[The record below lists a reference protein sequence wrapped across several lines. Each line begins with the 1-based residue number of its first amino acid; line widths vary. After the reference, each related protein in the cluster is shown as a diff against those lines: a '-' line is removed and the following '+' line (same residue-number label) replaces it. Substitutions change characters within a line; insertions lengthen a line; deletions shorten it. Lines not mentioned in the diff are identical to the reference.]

1 MLQFYYANSFIQ
13 HRPSLS
19 IFHYRRAMGPRTLRW
34 SIAGTAGALVAAAL
48 AIFLYLHGVYRF
60 SYPDPVTYPVRGIDL
75 SHHQG
80 AVDWRRVA
88 AQDIRFAY
96 LKASEGGDWSDASFR
111 SNLAA
116 ARAAGLAVGAY
127 HYFTLCASGA
137 AQAQNFLRAVP
148 AAGLALPPA
157 IDLEY
162 VGNCA
167 ARPGNGRL
175 AHELKVFI
183 AALRAQGLRT
193 PVIYSTQSFFADYL
207 DADPAFAAY
216 PLWVRNLYGE
226 TAWSRG
232 RSVLFRQ
239 FASHARLAGIAG
251 PVDLNVFAGSKAQ
264 FAALLARAPD

>member
-1 MLQFYYANSFIQ
+1 MRT
-13 HRPSLS
+13 RP
-19 IFHYRRAMGPRTLRW
+19 LRW
-34 SIAGTAGALVAAAL
+34 IIAGAAAGIAAAAL
-48 AIFLYLHGVYRF
+48 AVFLYLHGVYRF
-60 SYPDPVTYPVRGIDL
+60 SYPDPVTYPVRGIDI

-88 AQDIRFAY
+88 AQNIRFAY

-111 SNLAA
+111 TNLAA
-116 ARAAGLAVGAY
+116 ARAAGLSVGAY

-137 AQAQNFLRAVP
+137 AQAQNFLRALP
-148 AAGLALPPA
+148 ATGLALPPA

-167 ARPGNGRL
+167 ARPGNGKL
-175 AHELKVFI
+175 AHELKTFI
-183 AALRAQGLRT
+183 AALRARGLRT
-193 PVIYSTQSFFADYL
+193 PLIYSTQSFFEDYL

-232 RSVLFRQ
+232 RTILFRQ
-239 FASHARLAGIAG
+239 FASHARLDGIRG
-251 PVDLNVFAGSKAQ
+251 PVDLNVFAGSKKQ
-264 FAALLARAPD
+264 FADLLAPP